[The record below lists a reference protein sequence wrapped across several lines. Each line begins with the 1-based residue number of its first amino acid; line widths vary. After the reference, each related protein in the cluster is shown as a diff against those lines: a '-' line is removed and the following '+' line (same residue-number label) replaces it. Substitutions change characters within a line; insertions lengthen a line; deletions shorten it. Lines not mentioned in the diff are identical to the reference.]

1 LLLSQDLK
9 KVQPWNQAA
18 ARCVWKKEQ
27 ETDAGGWQ
35 VDAWRAGTI
44 QVHSAASSFRP
55 HSSFVRQKVAALSSL
70 REASVAPSRKSK
82 RFWIWLAAA
91 VVVVVALLGIGAAR
105 LTRGSGIDLNK
116 LAKVTRAD
124 VARSVVA
131 TGKIQPIT
139 KVEVKS
145 KASGIVEKL
154 YVDINNQVHKGQQLA
169 QLDQQE
175 IVAQVEAQRAQLA
188 AAEANVSTYQA
199 NIEQDKVNAAAPD
212 LPMYKATLDRNLE
225 MQKLGIVSRQALD
238 DANKDYLAALTRRDS
253 AKAQI
258 GVDAARL
265 KQARAQVLQAQASLK
280 QLEEQLSYT
289 TIVAPMDG
297 VILSRDVEIGDAVS
311 SILVLGSTA
320 TLVMTEG
327 DINQVYVQGKVDEAD
342 IAHVYMSQPAR
353 IKVESFRD
361 RVFNGKVT
369 KIAPLG
375 VEKDNVTTF
384 EVRVSIDNPGG
395 ELKANMTAN
404 AEIILDEHK
413 GVLTVPES
421 AVIYDSQKKAT
432 VEVPDKKQKEGK
444 RKVPVTV
451 GLSNGS
457 VTEILSG
464 LKEGDSVVLQQ

>member
-1 LLLSQDLK
+1 MLL
-9 KVQPWNQAA
+9 
-18 ARCVWKKEQ
+18 
-27 ETDAGGWQ
+27 
-35 VDAWRAGTI
+35 VD
-44 QVHSAASSFRP
+44 
-55 HSSFVRQKVAALSSL
+55 FVRVTEIFNFSRALEVPVVAT
-70 REASVAPSRKSK
+70 RKKK
-82 RFWIWLAAA
+82 RFWIWLSVG
-91 VVVVVALLGIGAAR
+91 VVLVVALVGLGAAR
-105 LTRGSGIDLNK
+105 LVRGTSIDANK
-116 LAKVTRAD
+116 LATVTRGD

-154 YVDINNQVHKGQQLA
+154 FVDINNYVHKGQQLA

-175 IVAQVEAQRAQLA
+175 ILAQVAAQRAQLA
-188 AAEANVSTYQA
+188 AAQANVSTCQA

-212 LPMYKATLDRNLE
+212 LPMYKATLDRNQQME
-225 MQKLGIVSRQALD
+225 KLGIVSRQVRD
-238 DANKDYLAALTRRDS
+238 DANRDYLAALTKRDS
-253 AKAQI
+253 SKAQI
-258 GVDAARL
+258 GVDLAKL
-265 KQARAQVLQAQASLK
+265 KQARAQVQQAQASLK
-280 QLEEQLSYT
+280 QLEEQFSYT

-297 VILSRDVEIGDAVS
+297 VILSRDVENGDAVS

-342 IAHVYMSQPAR
+342 IAHVYLGQTAR

-395 ELKANMTAN
+395 QLKANMTAN
-404 AEIILDEHK
+404 AEIILSEHK
-413 GVLTVPES
+413 NVLLVPES
-421 AVIYDSQKKAT
+421 AVVYDNQKRAS
-432 VEVPDKKQKEGK
+432 VEVPDKNQKSGR
-444 RKVPVTV
+444 RKVSVTV

-464 LKEGDSVVLQQ
+464 LNEGDQVVLQQ

>member
-1 LLLSQDLK
+1 
-9 KVQPWNQAA
+9 V
-18 ARCVWKKEQ
+18 
-27 ETDAGGWQ
+27 
-35 VDAWRAGTI
+35 
-44 QVHSAASSFRP
+44 AASR
-55 HSSFVRQKVAALSSL
+55 RG
-70 REASVAPSRKSK
+70 K
-82 RFWIWLAAA
+82 RFWIWLTIGVVLIVGLAAGGI
-91 VVVVVALLGIGAAR
+91 ALAR
-105 LTRGSGIDLNK
+105 MVKGSSIDSNR
-116 LAKVTRAD
+116 LAKVTRGD
-124 VARSVVA
+124 VTRSVVA
-131 TGKIQPIT
+131 TGQIQPIT

-154 YVDINNQVHKGQQLA
+154 YVDINNQVKKGQQLA

-175 IVAQVEAQRAQLA
+175 IVAQVDAQRAQLA
-188 AAEANVSTYQA
+188 SAEANVSAYDA

-225 MQKLGIVSRQALD
+225 MKKSGIVSQQALD
-238 DANKDYLAALTRRDS
+238 DTNKDYLAALTRRDS

-258 GVDAARL
+258 GVDTAKL
-265 KQARAQVLQAQASLK
+265 KQAHAQVLQSQASLK

-342 IAHVYMSQPAR
+342 IAHVYMAQPAR

-361 RVFNGKVT
+361 RTFNGKVT

-375 VEKDNVTTF
+375 VQKDNVTTF

-404 AEIILDEHK
+404 AEILLDEHK
-413 GVLTVPES
+413 GVLTVPEN
-421 AVIYDSQKKAT
+421 AVMYDNQKNAS
-432 VEVPDKKQKEGK
+432 VQVPDSKQKDGV
-444 RKVPVTV
+444 RKVAVKV

-457 VTEILSG
+457 VSEIVSG
-464 LKEGDSVVLQQ
+464 LKEGDQVVLQQ

>member
-1 LLLSQDLK
+1 M
-9 KVQPWNQAA
+9 
-18 ARCVWKKEQ
+18 
-27 ETDAGGWQ
+27 
-35 VDAWRAGTI
+35 
-44 QVHSAASSFRP
+44 AAS
-55 HSSFVRQKVAALSSL
+55 
-70 REASVAPSRKSK
+70 RKNK
-82 RFWIWLAAA
+82 RFWIWLGSGAA
-91 VVVVVALLGIGAAR
+91 VVVLLLGFALVR
-105 LTRGSGIDLNK
+105 LAKGPSIDPNK
-116 LAKVTRAD
+116 LAKVTRGD

-154 YVDINNQVHKGQQLA
+154 YVDINDRVKKGQQLA
-169 QLDQQE
+169 QLDQVE
-175 IVAQVEAQRAQLA
+175 ILAQVNAQRAQLT
-188 AAEANVSTYQA
+188 AAEANVATYEA

-225 MQKLGIVSRQALD
+225 MQKAGIVSRQALD

-253 AKAQI
+253 SKAQI

-265 KQARAQVLQAQASLK
+265 KQARAQVLQADASLK

-297 VILSRDVEIGDAVS
+297 EILSRDVEIGAAVS

-327 DINQVYVQGKVDEAD
+327 DTSEVYVQGKVDEAD
-342 IAHVYMSQPAR
+342 IAHVYMGQPAR

-361 RVFNGKVT
+361 RLFNGKVT
-369 KIAPLG
+369 KISPMG

-384 EVRVSIDNPGG
+384 EVRVSINNASG
-395 ELKANMTAN
+395 ELKAQMTAN
-404 AEIILDEHK
+404 AEIMLDEHK

-421 AVIYDSQKKAT
+421 AVSYDKDKNAS
-432 VEVPDKKQKEGK
+432 VDLPDKSKKDGT
-444 RKVPVTV
+444 RKVAVKV

-464 LKEGDSVVLQQ
+464 LKEGDQVVLQQ

>member
-1 LLLSQDLK
+1 
-9 KVQPWNQAA
+9 V
-18 ARCVWKKEQ
+18 
-27 ETDAGGWQ
+27 AG
-35 VDAWRAGTI
+35 
-44 QVHSAASSFRP
+44 
-55 HSSFVRQKVAALSSL
+55 
-70 REASVAPSRKSK
+70 SRKGK
-82 RFWIWLAAA
+82 RFWIWLVLG
-91 VVVVVALLGIGAAR
+91 VVMLVVVAGVALAKLAS
-105 LTRGSGIDLNK
+105 TTSIDPNR
-116 LAKVTRAD
+116 LAKVTRSD

-131 TGKIQPIT
+131 TGKIEPIT

-154 YVDINNQVHKGQQLA
+154 FVDINYKVQKGQPLA
-169 QLDQQE
+169 ELDQQE
-175 IVAQVEAQRAQLA
+175 IQDQVEAQRAQLA

-212 LPMYKATLDRNLE
+212 LPMYKATLDRNTE
-225 MQKLGIVSRQALD
+225 MQKEGVVSRQALD

-253 AKAQI
+253 SRAQVGVDMAKLQQAKAQ
-258 GVDAARL
+258 V
-265 KQARAQVLQAQASLK
+265 QQSQASLK

-342 IAHVYMSQPAR
+342 IAHVYMGQPAR

-361 RVFNGKVT
+361 RVFQGKVT

-404 AEIILDEHK
+404 AEILLDEHK
-413 GVLTVPES
+413 GVLTVPEN
-421 AVIYDSQKKAT
+421 AVVYDNQKNAS
-432 VEVPDKKQKEGK
+432 VEIPDKGQKDGQ
-444 RKVPVTV
+444 RKLPVKV
-451 GLSNGS
+451 GLSDGS
-457 VTEILSG
+457 KTEIVSG
-464 LKEGDSVVLQQ
+464 LKEGETVVLQQ

>member
-1 LLLSQDLK
+1 
-9 KVQPWNQAA
+9 V
-18 ARCVWKKEQ
+18 
-27 ETDAGGWQ
+27 
-35 VDAWRAGTI
+35 
-44 QVHSAASSFRP
+44 AAS
-55 HSSFVRQKVAALSSL
+55 
-70 REASVAPSRKSK
+70 RKNK
-82 RFWIWLAAA
+82 RFWIWLGAGIAL
-91 VVVVVALLGIGAAR
+91 VVLVLGIALAR
-105 LTRGSGIDLNK
+105 LASGASIDPNK
-116 LAKVTRAD
+116 LAKVTRGD

-175 IVAQVEAQRAQLA
+175 ILAQVDAQRAQLA
-188 AAEANVSTYQA
+188 AAEANVTIYEA
-199 NIEQDKVNAAAPD
+199 NIAQDKVNAAAPD
-212 LPMYKATLDRNLE
+212 LPMYKATLDRNRE
-225 MQKLGIVSRQALD
+225 MQQQGIVSRQALD
-238 DANKDYLAALTRRDS
+238 DANKDYQAALTRRDS
-253 AKAQI
+253 SKAQI
-258 GVDAARL
+258 GVDMARL
-265 KQARAQVLQAQASLK
+265 KQAHAQVMQSKASLN
-280 QLEEQLSYT
+280 QFEEQLGYT
-289 TIVAPMDG
+289 NIVAPMDG

-342 IAHVYMSQPAR
+342 IAHVYMGQPAR

-361 RVFNGKVT
+361 RVFLGKVT

-404 AEIILDEHK
+404 AEILLDEHK
-413 GVLTVPES
+413 GVLTVPEN
-421 AVIYDSQKKAT
+421 AVIYDSKKSAA
-432 VEVPDKKQKEGK
+432 VEIPDKKQKDGK
-444 RKVPVTV
+444 RKIPVKV

-457 VTEILSG
+457 VTEVLSG
-464 LKEGDSVVLQQ
+464 LKEGDTVLLQQ

>member
-1 LLLSQDLK
+1 M
-9 KVQPWNQAA
+9 
-18 ARCVWKKEQ
+18 
-27 ETDAGGWQ
+27 
-35 VDAWRAGTI
+35 
-44 QVHSAASSFRP
+44 AASR
-55 HSSFVRQKVAALSSL
+55 RG
-70 REASVAPSRKSK
+70 K
-82 RFWIWLAAA
+82 RFWIWLTVG
-91 VVVVVALLGIGAAR
+91 VVLFVGLVAGGIALAR
-105 LTRGSGIDLNK
+105 LVKGSSIDPNR
-116 LAKVTRAD
+116 LAKVTRGD
-124 VARSVVA
+124 VTRSVVA
-131 TGKIQPIT
+131 TGQIQPIT

-154 YVDINNQVHKGQQLA
+154 YVDINNQVKKGQQLA

-175 IVAQVEAQRAQLA
+175 ILAQVDAQRAQLA
-188 AAEANVSTYQA
+188 SAEANVSAFEA

-225 MQKLGIVSRQALD
+225 MKKSGIVSQQALD
-238 DANKDYLAALTRRDS
+238 DTNKDYLAALTRRDS

-258 GVDAARL
+258 GVDTAKL
-265 KQARAQVLQAQASLK
+265 KQAHAQVLQSQASLK

-342 IAHVYMSQPAR
+342 IAHVYMDQPAR

-361 RVFNGKVT
+361 RTFNGKVT

-404 AEIILDEHK
+404 AEILLDEHK
-413 GVLTVPES
+413 GVLTVPEN
-421 AVIYDSQKKAT
+421 AVMYDNQKNAS
-432 VEVPDKKQKEGK
+432 VQVPDSKQKDGV
-444 RKVPVTV
+444 RKVSVTV

-457 VTEILSG
+457 VTEIVSG
-464 LKEGDSVVLQQ
+464 LKEGQQVVLQQ

>member
-1 LLLSQDLK
+1 
-9 KVQPWNQAA
+9 VAA
-18 ARCVWKKEQ
+18 ARK
-27 ETDAGGWQ
+27 
-35 VDAWRAGTI
+35 
-44 QVHSAASSFRP
+44 
-55 HSSFVRQKVAALSSL
+55 
-70 REASVAPSRKSK
+70 SR
-82 RFWIWLAAA
+82 RFWIWLS
-91 VVVVVALLGIGAAR
+91 VGLIVLLAGAGVGLAH
-105 LTRGSGIDLNK
+105 LAKGSSIDSNRI
-116 LAKVTRAD
+116 AKVTRGD
-124 VARSVVA
+124 VAKSVVA

-154 YVDINNQVHKGQQLA
+154 YVDINNVVHKGQELA

-175 IVAQVEAQRAQLA
+175 ISAQVEAQRAQLGA
-188 AAEANVSTYQA
+188 AQANVGTYEA

-212 LPMYKATLDRNLE
+212 LPMYKLTLDRNQE
-225 MQKLGIVSRQALD
+225 MAKDGIVSQQALN

-253 AKAQI
+253 SKAQI
-258 GVDAARL
+258 GVDTAKLR
-265 KQARAQVLQAQASLK
+265 QAKAQVAQSQASLK

-327 DINQVYVQGKVDEAD
+327 DVNEVYVQGKVDEAD
-342 IAHVYMSQPAR
+342 IAHVYLGQPAR

-369 KIAPLG
+369 KISPMG

-384 EVRVSIDNPGG
+384 EVRVSINNPNG
-395 ELKANMTAN
+395 ELKALMTAN
-404 AEIILDEHK
+404 AEILLDEHK
-413 GVLTVPES
+413 GVLTVPEN
-421 AVIYDSQKKAT
+421 AVVYDNQKNAS
-432 VEVPDKKQKEGK
+432 VEVPDKSKKDGQ
-444 RKVPVTV
+444 RKVDVKV

-457 VTEILSG
+457 VTEIVSG
-464 LKEGDSVVLQQ
+464 LKEGDQVVLQQ